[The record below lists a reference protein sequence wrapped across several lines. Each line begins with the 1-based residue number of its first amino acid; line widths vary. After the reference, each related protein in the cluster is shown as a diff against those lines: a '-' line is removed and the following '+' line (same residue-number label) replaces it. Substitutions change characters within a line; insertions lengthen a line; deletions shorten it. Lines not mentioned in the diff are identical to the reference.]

1 MVERGH
7 RICFNSLTSSLSTF
21 HHLISISSP
30 PSPSPSLFCFF
41 MSDYIMATVQIPILH
56 EYFKPEIPIYGRFLY
71 EIRNYMKIRAV
82 IPLWIFD
89 AKQIFIAVKQ
99 LYMIH
104 HLIKRAQRI
113 TTFFMR
119 CHLFILASLSG
130 YFIIFSCLQYGEC
143 LFFFFCSCS

>member
-1 MVERGH
+1 
-7 RICFNSLTSSLSTF
+7 
-21 HHLISISSP
+21 
-30 PSPSPSLFCFF
+30 
-41 MSDYIMATVQIPILH
+41 MATVQIPILH

-119 CHLFILASLSG
+119 CHFFHLGSQDLACLSEYFILSLCVNTAMMVEHG
-130 YFIIFSCLQYGEC
+130 NARADV
-143 LFFFFCSCS
+143 